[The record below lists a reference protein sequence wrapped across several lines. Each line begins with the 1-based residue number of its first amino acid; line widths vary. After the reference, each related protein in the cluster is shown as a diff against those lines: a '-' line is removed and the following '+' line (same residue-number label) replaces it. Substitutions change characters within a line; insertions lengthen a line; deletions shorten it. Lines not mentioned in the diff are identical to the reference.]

1 VAASNRT
8 AANLSWRE
16 LPQWFAAN
24 STDILL
30 AFGAGLLIAI
40 LLIGLRGLGRR
51 LLGGTGALGW
61 RGIVAQVLVRT
72 NLFFI
77 VMAAA
82 RIVSL
87 QTDMPRRL
95 ADGINILFIV
105 AAALQVAVWTRTLII
120 GAIDRKVGANEEN
133 RTLGTAMGLIRVL
146 VTVAAF
152 LIAII
157 VILDNVGVNVTGLI
171 AGLGIGGIA
180 IGLAAQGIFK
190 DLFAAVA
197 IIFDRPFQKGDT
209 ISFGGATGIT
219 GTVENIG
226 LRTTRLRAL
235 DGEMVAVGNDKL
247 LQDRVHNFAV
257 QSRRRA
263 VMTISVMPHTT
274 ADQVA
279 RLPEEIRAIVT
290 AQPQVTFDR
299 AHAIRFG
306 LASIDL
312 ELVFWMETA
321 DFAAFVQARHEII
334 VALLRRLEEMGVE
347 IAPPL
352 APPVGPPSL
361 GKSQP

>member
-1 VAASNRT
+1 MAVSDKSFMR
-8 AANLSWRE
+8 WRQLYE
-16 LPQWFAAN
+16 WLAAN

-30 AFGAGLLIAI
+30 AVGAGLLIA
-40 LLIGLRGLGRR
+40 LALIGLRGLGRR
-51 LLGGTGALGW
+51 LLGGTGAQDW
-61 RGIVAQVLVRT
+61 RGVVAGVLART

-77 VMAAA
+77 LMAAA

-87 QTDMPRRL
+87 QTAMPKRL
-95 ADGINILFIV
+95 ADGINILFII
-105 AAALQVAVWTRTLII
+105 AAALQVAVWTRALII
-120 GAIDRKVGANEEN
+120 GAIDRKVGAGEEH
-133 RTLGTAMGLIRVL
+133 RTLGSAMGLIRVL

-157 VILDNVGVNVTGLI
+157 VILDNVGVNVTGLV

-209 ISFGGATGIT
+209 IGFGGAAGIT

-235 DGEMVAVGNDKL
+235 DGELVAVGNDKL
-247 LQDRVHNFAV
+247 LQDRVHNFAM

-263 VMTISVMPHTT
+263 PMTISIMPHTL

-279 RLPEEIRAIVT
+279 RLPEEIRAIVS
-290 AQPQVTFDR
+290 AQPQATFDR
-299 AHAIRFG
+299 AHAFRFG
-306 LASIDL
+306 PGSIDL

-321 DFAAFVQARHEII
+321 DFAAFAQVRNDII
-334 VALLRRLEEMGVE
+334 VALLRRFAELGID
-347 IAPPL
+347 IAPPPAAP
-352 APPVGPPSL
+352 APPPPL
-361 GKSQP
+361 AKA